1 MPRRPP
7 CRWALLCAV
16 GLTGAGVT
24 AAENLVVNG
33 GFGKGKGKQPAG
45 WSRMDGVTTF
55 WERKAGRPGACLRF
69 DPNVQQKDK
78 KAFLENPEAFKG
90 KGKGGQYSTVGA
102 HEGVWAFSQPITVA
116 KDDRYFLIEADVK
129 GPAKSTALFYPQV
142 FIRGYQKFDAKRDAG
157 TSSWFQTPHE
167 GGPAYSEQFG
177 KGQRP
182 AHEGDYLMVYRHSLV
197 CRLPDAG
204 TWYHYRMGVKVPTMK
219 KYRPDVLLLKLYAMW
234 PLGDYFFDNISL
246 RRVSKTEYDAAKRKG
261 HSIKGFMP
269 TAEE

>member
-1 MPRRPP
+1 M
-7 CRWALLCAV
+7 
-16 GLTGAGVT
+16 AGD
-24 AAENLVVNG
+24 NLVANG

-45 WSRMDGVTTF
+45 WSRTDGITTF
-55 WERKAGRPGACLRF
+55 WEKTGGNPGACLRF
-69 DPNVQQKDK
+69 DPDVQQKDK

-90 KGKGGQYSTVGA
+90 KGDGGQYSTVGA
-102 HEGVWAFSQPITVA
+102 HEGVWSFCQPVEVA
-116 KDDRYFLIEADVK
+116 KDDRYFLVEADVK

-142 FIRGYQKFDAKRDAG
+142 FIRGYQKFDVKRDAG
-157 TSSWFQTPHE
+157 TSSWFQTPHK

-177 KGQRP
+177 KEQRP
-182 AHEGDYLMVYRHSLV
+182 AHEGDFLMVYRHGLV

-204 TWYHYRMGVKVPTMK
+204 KWYHYQMGLKVPTIK

-234 PLGDYFFDNISL
+234 PLGDYYFDNVSL
-246 RRVSKTEYDAAKRKG
+246 RRVSKEEYDAARKKG